1 MFLNVHLIR
10 KADDYALQ
18 RCEVAEVVEI
28 SHEEFN
34 ELKSNPLQDYSFVA
48 ENKDKLEYENV
59 STVPCIM
66 FLDRD
71 GDDGVLVDPQG
82 YDYARYSAYISN
94 ARQLCRL
101 GQYPALD
108 DYNRDMQSLVDHYVS
123 EVLNEQKDG
132 QATLSLSDVGDYY
145 QSEYQSFLDHEP
157 RPTHEKS

>member
-1 MFLNVHLIR
+1 MT
-10 KADDYALQ
+10 
-18 RCEVAEVVEI
+18 
-28 SHEEFN
+28 
-34 ELKSNPLQDYSFVA
+34 
-48 ENKDKLEYENV
+48 V
-59 STVPCIM
+59 SS
-66 FLDRD
+66 
-71 GDDGVLVDPQG
+71 VLVDPQG

-157 RPTHEKS
+157 RPTHEKL